1 MLWLGLPLAGMHLA
15 QIAITT
21 TDTVMLGWLG
31 AAELAGSVL
40 GTQAYFILLML
51 GSGFAYAL
59 MPVIAQAQARG
70 ETRQVRRNVRMGL
83 WIAFGYA
90 SLCMLPLWH
99 LETLLG
105 HFGQDREVSAL
116 AGQYMRIMQWSMYP
130 ALLLMVLRSFL
141 VSLERPQLLLW
152 NTIAMAAISA
162 VLNYM
167 LIFGNWGVPAF
178 GIEGAAIASLTA
190 NVFGL
195 TVVAIYAARD
205 RVLAGFGVLRR
216 IWRPD
221 RPALAELLRLGWPIS
236 LTIIAEVGLFA
247 AATVMMGW
255 LGTVALAAHGIAL
268 QLVSIT
274 FMVPLGFSGAATVR
288 IGQALGRNEPC
299 NLQRAARMAV
309 VFGAIAG
316 SVSAILFWS
325 VPDRLAALFLDS
337 GNPEAAAVLAYATML
352 ILVAAAFQLLDSLQV
367 TAVGLLRGLKD
378 TRTPMLIAV
387 LAYWIV
393 GLPAAWVFGFV
404 LGLGGLGIW
413 VGLASGLTVA
423 AILLVRRFFRLAP
436 VLVRA

>member
-1 MLWLGLPLAGMHLA
+1 
-15 QIAITT
+15 
-21 TDTVMLGWLG
+21 
-31 AAELAGSVL
+31 
-40 GTQAYFILLML
+40 
-51 GSGFAYAL
+51 
-59 MPVIAQAQARG
+59 
-70 ETRQVRRNVRMGL
+70 
-83 WIAFGYA
+83 
-90 SLCMLPLWH
+90 
-99 LETLLG
+99 
-105 HFGQDREVSAL
+105 
-116 AGQYMRIMQWSMYP
+116 
-130 ALLLMVLRSFL
+130 MVLRSFL

-195 TVVAIYAARD
+195 TVVTIYAARD

-337 GNPEAAAVLAYATML
+337 GNPEAAAPRLCHDAHP
-352 ILVAAAFQLLDSLQV
+352 VAAAPASDSLQV
-367 TAVGLLRGLKD
+367 TAGPCAGQGHAHAL
-378 TRTPMLIAV
+378 LIA
-387 LAYWIV
+387 A
-393 GLPAAWVFGFV
+393 LPTGSSVCRPPGFR
-404 LGLGGLGIW
+404 LRSPGGLGICRA
-413 VGLASGLTVA
+413 ASA
-423 AILLVRRFFRLAP
+423 
-436 VLVRA
+436 